1 MFVTGDNIHTASAIA
16 TDCGILTK
24 GGVALEGPVFRNM
37 TPKDLDAMLPRLQ
50 VLARSS
56 PEDKFLL
63 VCRLNGYALPKNQ
76 AEWEEKHKK
85 RIGM

>member
-1 MFVTGDNIHTASAIA
+1 
-16 TDCGILTK
+16 
-24 GGVALEGPVFRNM
+24 VFRNM
-37 TPKDLDAMLPRLQ
+37 TPKDLDAVLPRLQ

-63 VCRLNGYALPKNQ
+63 VCRLNGYALPKTQ

-85 RIGM
+85 RIGMLIFQLLCIRMVMMIIVMIITMTRDY